1 MKKINLNLK
10 ERFLQFY
17 RNQNIIAKILFVPF
31 ALAAVGMLV
40 TLLHPTFVY
49 TTFLLGLLWFVSRLI
64 PRREKREGKGNAFTL
79 PVVLCAALSLILF
92 VGSAFY
98 TPAPPQESERLNW
111 ECELLQDNLNESNK
125 SPEEIVDIIRHNL
138 KIGNTLYDVNHNYV
152 ITDRE
157 NNVLYAKTSWR
168 TGVEEKLSALI
179 SPFPITVGGGYH
191 LMLLVNER
199 GDVVSTFRVSRDWMT
214 VNSGNPYSALT
225 LSDGQPAESA
235 DPIYDRY
242 FPSFGSVLDSCL
254 FSLSDGVLEYGYEG
268 REIHIADWNGQ
279 TVADISQT
287 PMTMTTRR
295 QAVAELNALTEE
307 ERNALK
313 KYIAWVDQAC
323 DSIYP
328 DVNPNN
334 ASEARIL
341 TSSDGELTL
350 YILYEYDYDALNPR
364 MASYISKIQVRNYVL
379 MVSYLLIP
387 VVIVLLAFWVFVDA
401 TRRGHKFPALW
412 AVLTLIGNVIAWIIY
427 MMVRPAATVGAE
439 GKVVPKGTCPLCG
452 TKLRSDFIAC
462 PGCGI
467 LLRSKCHNCG
477 RALENDW
484 SFCPYCTTQVVRL
497 IAADNAQAEEAPSED
512 APNADADAPSADE

>member
-10 ERFLQFY
+10 ERFLPFY

-64 PRREKREGKGNAFTL
+64 PRREKREGKGNVFTL

-92 VGSAFY
+92 VGSVFY
-98 TPAPPQESERLNW
+98 NPAPPQESERLNW
-111 ECELLQDNLNESNK
+111 ECDLLQDNLNESDD
-125 SPEEIVDIIRHNL
+125 STEEMINTIRHNL
-138 KIGNTLYDVNHNYV
+138 KIGNPLEGMNHNYV

-168 TGVEEKLSALI
+168 TGVEETLRALI
-179 SPFPITVGGGYH
+179 SPFPITAGGGYH

-199 GDVVSTFRVSRDWMT
+199 GDVVSTFRVSREWMT
-214 VNSGNPYSALT
+214 VNNGNPYSALT
-225 LSDGQPAESA
+225 LSDGQPTESA

-254 FSLSDGVLEYGYEG
+254 FSLSDGVLEYGYEE

-307 ERNALK
+307 ERVELQ
-313 KYIAWVDQAC
+313 KYITWVQQAHK
-323 DSIYP
+323 SIYAAG
-328 DVNPNN
+328 DPNR
-334 ASEARIL
+334 ALEARIL
-341 TSSDGELTL
+341 NSSDGRLTM
-350 YILYEYDYDALNPR
+350 YIFYEYDYDALNPR

-379 MVSYLLIP
+379 AAAYLLIP
-387 VVIVLLAFWVFVDA
+387 AVIVLLAFWVFTDA
-401 TRRGHKFPALW
+401 KRRGHKFPALW

-497 IAADNAQAEEAPSED
+497 IAADNAQNTDAQEADAQNTD
-512 APNADADAPSADE
+512 APQTPAE